1 MKKILL
7 LSLLCTCSLLL
18 QAHAQ
23 DSQNTP
29 SPQSVALAE
38 ELMTLFQIDKSMEAA
53 LQQVTQ
59 MQAKMLD
66 SQNLSAEAKARQQQV
81 MKVVLEETQASFS
94 WEKIKPTFIEIYAET
109 FTPEELQGM
118 IAFFKTPIGQKWI
131 EKQPQLQAATM
142 QKMQS
147 LIMSMQPKMQEAIK
161 RSLAAPETKQP

>member
-7 LSLLCTCSLLL
+7 LSLLCTCSFLF
-18 QAHAQ
+18 QTHAQ

-81 MKVVLEETQASFS
+81 MKVVLEETQASFA
-94 WEKIKPTFIEIYAET
+94 WEKIKPTFIGIYAET